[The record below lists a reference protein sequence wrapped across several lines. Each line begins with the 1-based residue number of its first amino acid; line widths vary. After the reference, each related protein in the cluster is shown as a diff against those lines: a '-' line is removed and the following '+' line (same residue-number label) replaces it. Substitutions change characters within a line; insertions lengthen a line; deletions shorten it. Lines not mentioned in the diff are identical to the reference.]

1 MGDKASTI
9 ILAIVIKIKITKIN
23 ELFKKKEGAIL
34 MGPSLLENI
43 HPYYYKLLI
52 CSYYEYIK

>member
-43 HPYYYKLLI
+43 HPI
-52 CSYYEYIK
+52 